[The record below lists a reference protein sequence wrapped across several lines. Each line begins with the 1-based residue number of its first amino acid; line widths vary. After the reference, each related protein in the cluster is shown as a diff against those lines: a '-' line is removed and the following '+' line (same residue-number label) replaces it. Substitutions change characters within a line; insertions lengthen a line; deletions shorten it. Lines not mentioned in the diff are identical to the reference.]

1 MQNYQKREETKGEKV
16 CPKREAVR
24 RLSAVGTEFAPTAEE
39 Q

>member
-1 MQNYQKREETKGEKV
+1 MQNYQKRKETKGEKV
-16 CPKREAVR
+16 CLKHEAVR